1 VSGPTPKASSSSAGT
16 ATALAVAPGD
26 VKSALFQ
33 ALMDLGCDF
42 TADAVQ
48 VSEVTES
55 GDELAFV
62 TPAEFKLGMSESD
75 LRKAAL
81 QVFGKPFRIKVTT
94 ATTVAKA
101 PPVVERQASELPSVA
116 DVKSTLFQALTNMGC
131 NFTAD
136 AVEASE
142 VTERDGELSFV
153 TPIEFKL
160 AMSETDIRNASTQ
173 VFGKPYRIKITVGTP
188 VNAAPVAAKA
198 APAEDE
204 LMTRAMADPA
214 VQTFKEAF
222 PGAEIRQVRNLK
234 EG

>member
-1 VSGPTPKASSSSAGT
+1 
-16 ATALAVAPGD
+16 LAVAPGD
-26 VKSALFQ
+26 VKSAIFQ
-33 ALMDLGCDF
+33 ALTDLGCDF

-48 VSEVTES
+48 VSDVTES
-55 GDELAFV
+55 ADELAFV

-81 QVFGKPFRIKVTT
+81 QVFGKPYRIKVTAAGAMAKT
-94 ATTVAKA
+94 APVDAA
-101 PPVVERQASELPSVA
+101 PPAATASRSVA
-116 DVKSTLFQALTNMGC
+116 DVKSALFQALTDMGC

-142 VTERDGELSFV
+142 VTQGDGELSFV

-160 AMSETDIRNASTQ
+160 AMSESDVRKASAE

-188 VNAAPVAAKA
+188 VNAAPVAAKS

-214 VQTFKEAF
+214 VQTFRQVF
-222 PGAEIRQVRNLK
+222 PTAEIRQVRNLK
-234 EG
+234 EGQS